1 MAHATEPDGHRA
13 TVLYDEDCGFC
24 RWTLAKVLAWDR
36 PRRLRPEP
44 IQSPEGERLL
54 AGMPEEE
61 RLASWHLVGSD
72 GVVRSGGAALAPLL
86 AMLPRGQRL
95 AGLAERA
102 PRLVDRAYDWVAT
115 HRSLL
120 GKPVTIGAR
129 RRADAAV
136 ARRRASAG

>member
-1 MAHATEPDGHRA
+1 MSPNRKA

-36 PRRLRPEP
+36 AGRLRPEP
-44 IQSPEGERLL
+44 IQGPEGERLL

-61 RLASWHLVGSD
+61 RLASWHLVGPD
-72 GVVRSGGAALAPLL
+72 GTLRSGGAALPPLL
-86 AMLPRGQRL
+86 AMLPRGLRL
-95 AGLAERA
+95 ARLAERA
-102 PRLVDRAYDWVAT
+102 PGLLDRGYRWVAG
-115 HRSLL
+115 HRTLL

-136 ARRRASAG
+136 ARRRASTG

>member
-1 MAHATEPDGHRA
+1 MSPAAKA

-36 PRRLRPEP
+36 SGRLRPQP

-54 AGMPEEE
+54 AGMPEEQ
-61 RLASWHLVGSD
+61 RLASWHFVGPD
-72 GVVRSGGAALAPLL
+72 RVLRSGGAAITPLL
-86 AMLPRGQRL
+86 ETLPRGQRL
-95 AGLAERA
+95 ARLAERA
-102 PRLVDRAYDWVAT
+102 PGLLDRVYRWVAG
-115 HRSLL
+115 HRTLL

-136 ARRRASAG
+136 ARRRSAVG

>member
-1 MAHATEPDGHRA
+1 MPRDDPRA
-13 TVLYDEDCGFC
+13 IVLYDEDCGFC

-36 PRRLRPEP
+36 AGRLRPEP
-44 IQSPEGERLL
+44 IQGPEGDRLL
-54 AGMPEEE
+54 AGMPESD
-61 RLASWHLVGSD
+61 RLASWHLVGPD
-72 GVVRSGGAALAPLL
+72 GTLRSGGAALPALL
-86 AMLPRGQRL
+86 SMLPRGQRL

-102 PRLVDRAYDWVAT
+102 PRLLDRGYRWVAG
-115 HRSLL
+115 HRTLL